1 MIDTLLSPAFWAPSL
16 LILVGAFAAVRLS
29 HKRAMGGFKK
39 IEEFK
44 AEKAQTTPNET
55 GVTFADVA
63 GLDEVVAEL
72 KEVKDYLT
80 DPSRFSALG
89 AQLPRGILLYGP
101 SGSGKT
107 LLAKA
112 LAGEGGVPFYFVS
125 AASFVEIYVGVGAQ
139 RVRQLF
145 EEAKKNA
152 PAIVFIDELDA
163 VGRRRNSEAPGEREY
178 DHTLNQLLI
187 ELDGFASAEG
197 VVLIGA
203 TNRPE
208 MIDPALL
215 RPGRFDRRINVAG
228 PDVVGRERIL
238 RLHAS
243 KRPYSPAINWKSVAS
258 RTGGLTGA
266 ELANIVNEASFL
278 AARKHRDSIGA
289 EEVEEALDRAV
300 SGPRSGRVM
309 SEQEKRLIAYHEAGH
324 ALLSLLLR
332 GVRPVSKISIV
343 GRIGDGGKSIW
354 AAGEDREVMT
364 RRELMAKLMVL
375 LAGMAAEIHF
385 FGEPSTRAEDDLRDA
400 SKLARQ
406 MVERWAMTG
415 SYEFTGS
422 DNGRDLFTRTD
433 SSSNEEVRKLLK
445 RAEQAAMTIVQ
456 DNDRRLR
463 AVAQALIEQE
473 SLNVDEVARLAGL
486 AGLES
491 GDDDN
496 SPPPPPPP
504 PASRRQPLQVPP
516 PARTRQFSVP
526 GAGESSFWN
535 N

>member
-1 MIDTLLSPAFWAPSL
+1 MIETLLSPAFLIPSI
-16 LILVGAFAAVRLS
+16 LILTGAYFAVRLS
-29 HKRAMGGFKK
+29 NRKAMAGFKE
-39 IEEFK
+39 INSFK
-44 AEKAQTTPNET
+44 AVKAESTPDEPE
-55 GVTFADVA
+55 VTFADVA

-72 KEVKDYLT
+72 REIKDYLT
-80 DPSRFSALG
+80 DPARFDALG
-89 AQLPRGILLYGP
+89 ATLPRGILLYGP

-125 AASFVEIYVGVGAQ
+125 AASFVEVYVGVGAQ

-145 EEAKKNA
+145 EEAKKSA
-152 PAIVFIDELDA
+152 PSIVFIDELDA

-187 ELDGFASAEG
+187 ELDGFAGAKG

-215 RPGRFDRRINVAG
+215 RPGRFDRRIHVAG
-228 PDVVGRERIL
+228 PDVKGRERIL
-238 RLHAS
+238 RLHAQ
-243 KRPYSPAINWKSVAS
+243 KRPHSPAINWTSVAT

-266 ELANIVNEASFL
+266 ELANIINEASFL
-278 AARKHRDSIGA
+278 AARKQRMEIGHDDI
-289 EEVEEALDRAV
+289 EEALDRAV

-309 SEQEKRLIAYHEAGH
+309 DEDEKRLIAYHEAGH

-332 GVRPVSKISIV
+332 GVKPVSRISIV

-354 AAGEDREVMT
+354 STGEDREVMT

-375 LAGMAAEIHF
+375 LAGMAAEIHT
-385 FGEPSTRAEDDLRDA
+385 FGEPSTRAEDDLREA
-400 SKLARQ
+400 ANLARQ

-415 SYEFTGS
+415 KYEFSAS
-422 DNGRDLFTRTD
+422 DNGRDPFSKGD
-433 SSSNEEVRKLLK
+433 ASSNQEVRKLLK
-445 RAEQAAMTIVQ
+445 RAEQAAVTIIQ

-463 AVAQALIEQE
+463 AVAQALMEKE
-473 SLNVDEVARLAGL
+473 SLNIDEVARLAGL
-486 AGLES
+486 SGLEG
-491 GDDDN
+491 GDDDGF
-496 SPPPPPPP
+496 SSGG
-504 PASRRQPLQVPP
+504 PAPGQE
-516 PARTRQFSVP
+516 PARPLEEYWQQRQASSLG
-526 GAGESSFWN
+526 GAQRPN
-535 N
+535 RPA

>member
-1 MIDTLLSPAFWAPSL
+1 MGTDAVTETLFSPAFWAPSL
-16 LILVGAFAAVRLS
+16 LILVGAYFAVRLS
-29 HKRAMGGFKK
+29 NKKAMAGFKQ
-39 IEEFK
+39 INTFK

-55 GVTFADVA
+55 GITFADVA

-72 KEVKDYLT
+72 REIKEYLT
-80 DPSRFSALG
+80 DPARFDALG
-89 AQLPRGILLYGP
+89 ATLPRGILLYGP

-125 AASFVEIYVGVGAQ
+125 AASFVEVYVGVGAQ

-152 PAIVFIDELDA
+152 PCIVFIDELDA

-187 ELDGFASAEG
+187 ELDGFASASG

-215 RPGRFDRRINVAG
+215 RPGRFDRRIHVAG

-243 KRPYSPAINWKSVAS
+243 KRPHSRAIDWRSIAS

-266 ELANIVNEASFL
+266 ELANIINEASFL
-278 AARKHRDSIGA
+278 AARKHRSEIGV
-289 EEVEEALDRAV
+289 EDIEEALDRAV

-309 SEQEKRLIAYHEAGH
+309 DEEEKRLIAYHEAGH

-332 GVRPVSKISIV
+332 GVRPVSRISIV

-354 AAGEDREVMT
+354 ASGEDREVMT

-375 LAGMAAEIHF
+375 LAGMAAEIHT
-385 FGEPSTRAEDDLRDA
+385 FGEPSTRAEDDLREA
-400 SKLARQ
+400 ATLARR

-415 SYEFTGS
+415 KYEFSAG
-422 DNGRDLFTRTD
+422 DNGRDPYSRTD
-433 SSSNEEVRKLLK
+433 ASSNQEVRKLLK
-445 RAEQAAMTIVQ
+445 RAEQAAITIIE

-463 AVAQALIEQE
+463 AVAQALIERE
-473 SLNVDEVARLAGL
+473 SLNIDEVARLAGL
-486 AGLES
+486 AGLEE
-491 GDDDN
+491 GDDDGYDGREACRPR
-496 SPPPPPPP
+496 SSDPTPSRQLSGAQRPSW
-504 PASRRQPLQVPP
+504 PA
-516 PARTRQFSVP
+516 
-526 GAGESSFWN
+526 
-535 N
+535 

>member
-1 MIDTLLSPAFWAPSL
+1 VTETLFNPAFWIPAI
-16 LILVGAFAAVRLS
+16 LIVVAAYFAVRLS
-29 HKRAMGGFKK
+29 HKNAMGGFKQ
-39 IEEFK
+39 IDSFK
-44 AEKAQTTPNET
+44 AQKAETTPHDP

-72 KEVKDYLT
+72 REIKEYLT
-80 DPSRFSALG
+80 DPARFDALG
-89 AQLPRGILLYGP
+89 ATLPRGILLYGP

-125 AASFVEIYVGVGAQ
+125 AASFVEVYVGVGAQ

-152 PAIVFIDELDA
+152 PSIVFIDELDA

-187 ELDGFASAEG
+187 ELDGFASASG

-215 RPGRFDRRINVAG
+215 RPGRFDRRIHVAG

-238 RLHAS
+238 RLHAA
-243 KRPYSPAINWKSVAS
+243 KRPHSRGIDWRSVAT

-266 ELANIVNEASFL
+266 ELANIINEASFL
-278 AARKHRDSIGA
+278 AARKHRTEIGA
-289 EEVEEALDRAV
+289 EDIEEALDRAV

-309 SEQEKRLIAYHEAGH
+309 DEEEKRLIAYHEAGH

-332 GVRPVSKISIV
+332 GVRPVSRVSIV

-354 AAGEDREVMT
+354 SSGEDREVMT

-375 LAGMAAEIHF
+375 LAGMAAEIHT
-385 FGEPSTRAEDDLRDA
+385 FGEPSTRAEDDLREA
-400 SKLARQ
+400 ATLARK

-415 SYEFTGS
+415 KYEFSSS
-422 DNGRDLFTRTD
+422 DNGRDPYSKAD
-433 SSSNEEVRKLLK
+433 ASSNQEVRKLIK
-445 RAEQAAMTIVQ
+445 RAEQAALTIIQ

-463 AVAQALIEQE
+463 AVAQALIERE

-486 AGLES
+486 AGLEG
-491 GDDDN
+491 GDDDDDFS
-496 SPPPPPPP
+496 SPRQ
-504 PASRRQPLQVPP
+504 SRPRQEPTQL
-516 PARTRQFSVP
+516 RQRQLSAQ
-526 GAGESSFWN
+526 AGGQRPFWPV
-535 N
+535 